1 MRRANS
7 TSNTAAKRSANRTK
21 GGRFAKAAAPPAVHV
36 AVTTRPQTAQEGRQF
51 TAALDLLLAKFVREE
66 LDRGGKQS

>member
-7 TSNTAAKRSANRTK
+7 TSDTVATRSASRTK
-21 GGRFAKAAAPPAVHV
+21 GGRFAKAAAPPVV
-36 AVTTRPQTAQEGRQF
+36 QMTVTTRPQTAQEGRQF
-51 TAALDLLLAKFVREE
+51 TAALDLLLAEFVREE